1 MTDVLEASTTQSF
14 LRTAEGD
21 SLLRFNFTT
30 ASKFRSRFIEPGI
43 ISYADMQNGGIEL
56 LRKETID
63 KCLQTAV
70 GNPLTIGHVDISQ
83 VDRTEVENGIVE
95 SVSYD
100 PKDGW
105 YYCEGTVDT
114 DSAKSKMRAG
124 LRPSCAYEV
133 TSFGPGGVYHGIRYE
148 REITGLKFQHLA
160 IVEKPRYEGAV
171 FRLNSFVSKST
182 NNMLKIFQKALERL
196 NGAQDTKSEK
206 VTEIPGETLV
216 EVDGKSVR
224 MNDLMS
230 VWKTQKGQ
238 VFEASA
244 DDEVEIDGKRIRMHE
259 LVNCYRSYA
268 ASCASG
274 SDHAHAGH
282 MKHEAGHP
290 SSGGEMKHEANV
302 DTHMI
307 HEAAMSGMHKS
318 DSSMHK
324 NDEPNMEAVH
334 TTDKG
339 EPDPADQEEHKRE
352 KTVESINRD
361 NSAAPAVAAVIP
373 VALPAA
379 PAAKSEEYFLKL
391 SNARE
396 NAAISIVS
404 PSTKNAGSLLDRV
417 VSGQS
422 RYGSSPAIPSK

>member
-1 MTDVLEASTTQSF
+1 MTDVLEAPTTQAF
-14 LRTAEGD
+14 LRIAEGD

-83 VDRTEVENGIVE
+83 VNRTEVENGIVE

-114 DSAKSKMRAG
+114 DSAKLKMRAG

-196 NGAQDTKSEK
+196 NGVEDTKSEK

-230 VWKTQKGQ
+230 VWKTQQGQ

-244 DDEVEIDGKRIRMHE
+244 DDEVEIDGKRVRMHS
-259 LVNCYRSYA
+259 LVECYRSHM

-290 SSGGEMKHEANV
+290 HHAEAGAMKHEANA
-302 DTHMI
+302 DTHGL
-307 HEAAMSGMHKS
+307 HQAAMKGI
-318 DSSMHK
+318 HK
-324 NDEPNMEAVH
+324 NDEPTMGAVH

-352 KTVESINRD
+352 KIVESINRD
-361 NSAAPAVAAVIP
+361 NSAVIP
-373 VALPAA
+373 VATPAA
-379 PAAKSEEYFLKL
+379 AASVAKSEEYFLKL